1 MFKVSFQSGTG
12 HDDPS
17 EKVEEP
23 HTLEFDTYAERAAF
37 LKGVYLTSEAMD
49 GWVDA
54 WVETKI
60 IDEPREEKSPYSPE
74 DLLVATGFL
83 HSLKGKTA
91 EEVKPLLRDYLTEE
105 TNITTPRS
113 YSKLNVLCMVTRELR
128 GDPDMDVI
136 YSALKEYLL
145 ESM

>member
-23 HTLEFDTYAERAAF
+23 HTLEFDTHAERAAF
-37 LKGVYLTSEAMD
+37 LQGVSLTSEAMD

-60 IDEPREEKSPYSPE
+60 IDEEPEESPHSPE
-74 DLLVATGFL
+74 DLLVATNFL
-83 HSLKGKTA
+83 DSLKGKTA
-91 EEVKPLLRDYLTEE
+91 EEVKPLLHDYLTEE

-113 YSKLNVLCMVTRELR
+113 YSKLNVLCVITRELR
-128 GDPDMDVI
+128 GRPDMDVI